1 VIARRGNF
9 APYNRRK
16 IELSVL
22 DSVMWISMIAFPYNT
37 IYLSEIGLSSSTIG
51 IVVALSGI
59 ASIVMQPLWGNI
71 SDSKLGV
78 RKTLLIVVA
87 MSSAMTLF
95 MVVFKSAALII
106 SAFVLRAFSVG
117 PILTLIDNY
126 IVEECAVS
134 GKKMNYGNIRLWG
147 SAAFAAGAAAI
158 GVVSQIYGLRS
169 IFAIQAGL
177 MALLIVAVIK
187 FVPETGAHIN
197 EQFDKVRKKG
207 FNRDIFTKAFIV
219 FVIILFISMIPD
231 TAANTFF
238 PLAFKAAGGSL
249 YMLGLG
255 SSLRAVIE
263 IPFFKIS
270 GRIINKLGSLIMV
283 FVAIG
288 LNAFRMLGFVFFKD
302 PNLMFVTNLIAAPS
316 YVLLTTGMLHYV
328 YEIAP
333 EGSKSTAQMI
343 VSSLCL
349 SLTGVLSSSTGGYI
363 LESFGFSK
371 MALGGFVIIVF
382 ALFFMA
388 AMQRKTAAQKEK
400 DRL

>member
-1 VIARRGNF
+1 MAAGRGDF
-9 APYNRRK
+9 APFNRRK

-22 DSVMWISMIAFPYNT
+22 DSVMWVAMIAFPYNT
-37 IYLSEIGLSSSTIG
+37 IYLSEIGLSSSAIG

-59 ASIVMQPLWGNI
+59 ASIVMQPFWGNI

-87 MSSAMTLF
+87 MSGIMTIF
-95 MVVFKSAALII
+95 MVVFKSAAVII
-106 SAFVLRAFSVG
+106 GAFVLRAFSVG

-134 GKKMNYGNIRLWG
+134 DKKMNYGNIRLWG

-158 GVVSQIYGLRS
+158 GAVSQIYGLRS

-177 MALLIVAVIK
+177 MALLLAAVIK
-187 FVPETGAHIN
+187 LVPETGVHMN
-197 EQFDKVRKKG
+197 ERFEKVRKNG

-270 GRIINKLGSLIMV
+270 GRIINKHGSLIMV
-283 FVAIG
+283 FAAIG
-288 LNAFRMLGFVFFKD
+288 LNAFRMLGFIFFND
-302 PNLMFVTNLIAAPS
+302 PNLMFVTNLLAAPS

-333 EGSKSTAQMI
+333 AGSKTTAQMI

-363 LESFGFSK
+363 LENFGFSK
-371 MALGGFVIIVF
+371 MAAGGFVIIVF
-382 ALFFMA
+382 ALVFMA
-388 AMQRKTAAQKEK
+388 AMQRKAAAQKKE
-400 DRL
+400 DGI